1 MDGIFVIGADT
12 NVGKTILSAGLMKL
26 SQGSRKLTYWKPIQT
41 GTVLSD
47 DTTDVKTYTELG
59 PECFMEPAYRFA
71 EPLAPRHA
79 AQKWNKTIDLDV
91 VVDQF
96 KNRPDKSR
104 FMIVEGAGGLLVPIN
119 DNCTLRELV
128 QRLGLPVIIAA
139 EDRIGAINHTVLT
152 IEACRQAGIS
162 ILGVVLAKAKGNL
175 GNAESIAHFGK
186 VEVLAE
192 IPHYEDVRTV
202 VAQIGAHPRLRKL
215 MGVPSMPV

>member
-26 SQGSRKLTYWKPIQT
+26 SQGSRKMTYWKPIQT

-47 DTTDVKTYTELG
+47 DTNDVKTYTELG
-59 PECFMEPAYRFA
+59 ADCFMEPAYRFA

-79 AQKWNKTIDLDV
+79 AQKWNKTID
-91 VVDQF
+91 VDAIVAQF

-119 DNCTLRELV
+119 DDLT
-128 QRLGLPVIIAA
+128 QRDLIKKLGLPVIIAA
-139 EDRIGAINHTVLT
+139 EDRVGAINHTVLT
-152 IEACRQAGIS
+152 IEACRQAGIE

-175 GNAESIAHFGK
+175 GNAESITHFGK

-192 IPHYEDVRTV
+192 IPHFEEARTV
-202 VAQIGAHPRLRKL
+202 VAQVGAHPRLRKL
-215 MGVPSMPV
+215 MGVASMPV